1 MLVTITPG
9 PANIVIFSTVQ
20 NVGVKKAIEFCYG
33 AVIAFGIILF
43 LSVFLNAFL
52 ASLLPEILRYL
63 QIIGACYILY
73 LAYLIFNMDTTH
85 ARSRQLGSF
94 KTGFLMQFVNPKV
107 LIFCLTV
114 FPSFIMPYYTSI
126 YALLGFAILIT
137 FIGAIA
143 FFSWVAFGKL
153 LKNFLQTYQ
162 KLANMLMSLFLVYCA
177 YMISGI

>member
-63 QIIGACYILY
+63 QIIGAC
-73 LAYLIFNMDTTH
+73 
-85 ARSRQLGSF
+85 
-94 KTGFLMQFVNPKV
+94 
-107 LIFCLTV
+107 
-114 FPSFIMPYYTSI
+114 
-126 YALLGFAILIT
+126 
-137 FIGAIA
+137 
-143 FFSWVAFGKL
+143 
-153 LKNFLQTYQ
+153 
-162 KLANMLMSLFLVYCA
+162 
-177 YMISGI
+177 